1 MFSKMKWISDFDST
15 SEPGIVTPCSVLHF
29 FSGVFAGQA
38 FKHLTNFSTL
48 TSFILW
54 FIIHGLRE
62 VNDYRKSK
70 NIKEPYID
78 DNSLENCIGDQII
91 AMIGFLV
98 GEYLPTKVSIYYT
111 TLFLF
116 AFIYVYSYTLKLH

>member
-1 MFSKMKWISDFDST
+1 MKWISYFDST
-15 SEPGIVTPCSVLHF
+15 NEPGLFTPCSVLHF

-62 VNDYRKSK
+62 VKDYRKSK
-70 NIKEPYID
+70 NIKDPYLD
-78 DNSLENCIGDQII
+78 DNSLVNCIGDQVIS
-91 AMIGFLV
+91 MIGFLV
-98 GEYLPTKVSIYYT
+98 GDYLPTKVSIYYT
-111 TLFLF
+111 TLFLV